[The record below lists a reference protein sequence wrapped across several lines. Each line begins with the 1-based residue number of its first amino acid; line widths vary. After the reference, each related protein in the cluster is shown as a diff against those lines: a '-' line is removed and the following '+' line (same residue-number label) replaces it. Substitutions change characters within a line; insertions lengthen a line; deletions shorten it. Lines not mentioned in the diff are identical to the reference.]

1 MPEENKMNKLIQYVS
16 IYIPRIYAYT
26 RVTYYIDKGFPIGL
40 PWAGAWA
47 GELVNSRSPG
57 KDYIHGEIDID
68 RYYANESACVCLL
81 LPFA

>member
-1 MPEENKMNKLIQYVS
+1 MHIQES
-16 IYIPRIYAYT
+16 YI
-26 RVTYYIDKGFPIGL
+26 YIDKGFPVGL

-47 GELVNSRSPG
+47 GDLVNSRSPG
-57 KDYIHGEIDID
+57 KDNIHGEIDID

>member
-26 RVTYYIDKGFPIGL
+26 RVIYYVDKGFPVGL
-40 PWAGAWA
+40 PWAVD
-47 GELVNSRSPG
+47 LVNSRSPG

-81 LPFA
+81 QPFA